1 MKTFV
6 LSAFLILAM
15 HDARAQTH
23 VERGQQ
29 LYMKVGCYQCHGTV
43 GQGSVAGTRL
53 APTPM
58 AWEAFA
64 QFVHNTTDAMPP
76 YRESVLPT
84 ADLKDIHAFLSA
96 VPAPKPVSEIPLL
109 RQLSKS
115 KSN

>member
-1 MKTFV
+1 MHRLWITLLLFG
-6 LSAFLILAM
+6 STNAM
-15 HDARAQTH
+15 ADGDVA
-23 VERGQQ
+23 RGQE
-29 LYMKVGCYQCHGTV
+29 LYMRVGCYQCHGTV

-53 APTPM
+53 APKPM

-84 ADLKDIHAFLSA
+84 ADIKDIYAFLAA
-96 VPAPKPVSEIPLL
+96 VPTPKSVSQIPLL
-109 RQLSKS
+109 QQLSKT